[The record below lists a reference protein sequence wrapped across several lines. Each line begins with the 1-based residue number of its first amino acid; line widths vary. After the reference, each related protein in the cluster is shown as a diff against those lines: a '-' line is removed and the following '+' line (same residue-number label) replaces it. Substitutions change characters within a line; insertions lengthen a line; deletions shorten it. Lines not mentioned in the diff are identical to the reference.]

1 MLGITKKSINFVI
14 SIKNLKINIEYEKNF
29 SSRRQ

>member
-1 MLGITKKSINFVI
+1 MLGITKKSITFVI
-14 SIKNLKINIEYEKNF
+14 STKKLKINIEYEKNF